1 MRKNPWLILIALIF
15 VFGTLF
21 TFVIGSSVISLFGG
35 EKMRITSNN
44 TILKLKLEGVIMD
57 GRKFLKHL
65 SKYRED
71 NSIKA
76 IVIEVNSPG
85 GVVGPSQE
93 LNYEI
98 KRTRE
103 EFKKPIVVVSTGLN
117 ASGAFYASVAADKI
131 LVMPGTLIGSIGVI
145 MEFMNLEKLYDWA
158 KVSRY
163 SITTGKF
170 KDSGAEYRPMRED
183 ERELFQSMADEV
195 LLQFKTAVA
204 EGRNLDINKVSEI
217 ADGRV
222 VTGTKAIELGLADQI
237 GSREDAIKVAA
248 DLAGLKDYDV
258 FEPQLDRPQWMKF
271 FGADEDEENVMTPLS
286 ETASRLLKLELAGK
300 PLFLM
305 PGVF

>member
-1 MRKNPWLILIALIF
+1 MRKNPWLVLIALIF

-65 SKYRED
+65 IKYRED

-183 ERELFQSMADEV
+183 ERELFQTMADEV

-248 DLAGLKDYDV
+248 DIAGLKDYDV
-258 FEPQLDRPQWMKF
+258 FEPQLDRPAWMKF
-271 FGADEDEENVMTPLS
+271 FGADEDEESVMTPLS

>member
-1 MRKNPWLILIALIF
+1 MRKNPWLVLAALVF
-15 VFGTLF
+15 VFGSLF

-35 EKMRITSNN
+35 EKMRITSSQ

-65 SKYRED
+65 TKYRED
-71 NSIKA
+71 KSIKA

-103 EFKKPIVVVSTGLN
+103 EFKKPVVVVSTGLN

-131 LVMPGTLIGSIGVI
+131 IVMPGTLIGSIGVI

-163 SITTGKF
+163 SITTGKY
-170 KDSGAEYRPMRED
+170 KDSGAEYRPMRDD
-183 ERELFQSMADEV
+183 ERQLFQDMADEV
-195 LLQFKTAVA
+195 LSQFKTAVA
-204 EGRNLDINKVSEI
+204 EGRNIDINKVSEI

-222 VTGTKAIELGLADQI
+222 VTGKKAIELGLADQI
-237 GSREDAIKVAA
+237 GSREDALKVAA
-248 DLAGLKDYDV
+248 EMAGLTDYDV
-258 FEPQLDRPQWMKF
+258 FEPQFDKPNWWMYF
-271 FGADEDEENVMTPLS
+271 RGDEDEETVMTPLS

>member
-1 MRKNPWLILIALIF
+1 MRKNPWLVLAALVF

-35 EKMRITSNN
+35 EKMRITSSNS
-44 TILKLKLEGVIMD
+44 ILKLKLEGVIMD
-57 GRKFLKHL
+57 GRKFIKHL
-65 SKYRED
+65 VKYRED
-71 NSIKA
+71 KSIKA

-103 EFKKPIVVVSTGLN
+103 EFKKPVVVVSTGLN
-117 ASGAFYASVAADKI
+117 ASGALYASVAADKI

-163 SITTGKF
+163 SITTGKY
-170 KDSGAEYRPMRED
+170 KDSGAEYRPMRDD
-183 ERELFQSMADEV
+183 ERQLFQEMADEV
-195 LLQFKTAVA
+195 LLQFKTAVS
-204 EGRNLDINKVSEI
+204 EGRKLDMNKVTEI

-222 VTGTKAIELGLADQI
+222 LTGTKAVELGLGDQI
-237 GSREDAIKVAA
+237 GSREDALKVAA
-248 DLAGLKDYDV
+248 ELAGIDDFDV
-258 FEPQLDRPQWMKF
+258 FEPQFDRPNWLMYF
-271 FGADEDEENVMTPLS
+271 SGDDDEETVMTPLS